1 MWITILESKNHYSL
15 KSMRVIM
22 EKKNM
27 MNLEYLENSE
37 LMVAIVTVS

>member
-1 MWITILESKNHYSL
+1 MS
-15 KSMRVIM
+15 VIM

>member
-15 KSMRVIM
+15 KCMSVIM